1 MVNNKLKCTILRTH
15 EFIQVVQHLF
25 QNISKDIEGKL
36 NQNFFKTKF
45 EKHAAHYVGAAMLD
59 DTTWGSVTTCS
70 ANGMVQE
77 EQGKCQMWY
86 NRFLIQVLIT
96 LIADWLI
103 N

>member
-1 MVNNKLKCTILRTH
+1 MVNILNNKLKCTILRTH

-36 NQNFFKTKF
+36 NQNSLKTKF
-45 EKHAAHYVGAAMLD
+45 ENHAAHYVGAAMLD

-77 EQGKCQMWY
+77 EQGKYQMWY

-96 LIADWLI
+96 LIAD
-103 N
+103 